1 MVAPPRIELGTQG
14 FSVLCSTDWAKE
26 PPLDDSTLDAAVF
39 SMSLMGNNLEDYIE
53 EAYRTLR
60 LGGQL
65 LIWNT
70 GDEEANS
77 SLYDLIQDRGFN
89 VNDAEEVYKFY
100 RILAIKQAR

>member
-1 MVAPPRIELGTQG
+1 MHLVHSYDHVAIDPKVTECD
-14 FSVLCSTDWAKE
+14 FSNV
-26 PPLDDSTLDAAVF
+26 PLDDSTLDAAVF

-77 SLYDLIQDRGFN
+77 SLYGLIQERGFN
-89 VNDAEEVYKFY
+89 VVDAEEVYKFY
-100 RILAIKQAR
+100 RMLAIKQAR